1 MTKNINK
8 KQINQNINKKQI
20 NQNINKKQ
28 IDQNINKKQIDQ
40 NINYIKYK
48 EYEDLYGFINNISEP
63 KLLLPDSKRTLPQ
76 LQEELVEEELVELK
90 LVELKLVEL
99 KLVEE
104 ELEELKLEELKLEE
118 LKLDDILERHDL
130 EINKQDISLQ
140 TQPDKN
146 QILIQK
152 KVPFEK
158 EYVNKNIFFKNPD
171 DTCDKLIYCN
181 VKKLEIEKKIKHLKK
196 ILKKY

>member
-8 KQINQNINKKQI
+8 KQIN
-20 NQNINKKQ
+20 
-28 IDQNINKKQIDQ
+28 Q

-76 LQEELVEEELVELK
+76 LQEEVEELK

-104 ELEELKLEELKLEE
+104 ELEELKLVELNLEELNLEELKLEE

-171 DTCDKLIYCN
+171 DTCDKLI
-181 VKKLEIEKKIKHLKK
+181 
-196 ILKKY
+196 